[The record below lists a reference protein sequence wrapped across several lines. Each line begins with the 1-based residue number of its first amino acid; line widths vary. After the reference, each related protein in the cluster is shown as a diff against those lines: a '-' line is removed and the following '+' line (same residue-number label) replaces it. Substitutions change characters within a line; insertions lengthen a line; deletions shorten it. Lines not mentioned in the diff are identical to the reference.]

1 MERPTTRKYT
11 GVAVDEV
18 GISRAQAYATS
29 LYDQARDTLRAF
41 DDMRAKLGGLKI
53 TMSSRDRL
61 VTVTVGPYGELL
73 DLQLDPRI
81 YRTPDSPRLAAT
93 IRSTV
98 EQAQEEARHKVT
110 ELGERLVPEATR
122 LAGGFGMDLSELLDG
137 LRPGAE
143 HAGKKGERA

>member
-1 MERPTTRKYT
+1 M
-11 GVAVDEV
+11 DEV

-41 DDMRAKLGGLKI
+41 DDMRAQARDLKI
-53 TMSSRDRL
+53 TTSSRDRL
-61 VTVTVGPYGELL
+61 VTVTVGPHGELL

-98 EQAQEEARHKVT
+98 EQAQEEARHKLT
-110 ELGERLVPEATR
+110 ELGRRVLPQAEQ
-122 LAGGFGMDLSELLDG
+122 LAGGAGVDIAELFDEP
-137 LRPGAE
+137 RPGPDRS
-143 HAGKKGERA
+143 GKKGERA